1 MANAPVNPDVEQL
14 VDPEAGS
21 TWFISLASMVLL
33 TGTVIALAVLFFG
46 AQSREVAA
54 KSKTSESEVLRIDEI
69 RMQQKALLADY
80 ATYRQ
85 IPIGGTEQ
93 EGVDRLRIPIERAME
108 MLVAEANS
116 GASAASPRDALASD
130 SGEDTR

>member
-14 VDPEAGS
+14 DDPEAGS

-80 ATYRQ
+80 ASYRQ